1 VIVPTLSLKLL
12 MTLLCDT
19 NIISELARSQPNPGV
34 LDWSTTVS
42 SIALSVV
49 SLEEILYG
57 LTSKPNARIQVW
69 FQSFLVDYCTVLPIT
84 SEIAQCSGDLRGH
97 LRTQGKPRSQ
107 ADMLIAATAQVH
119 QITLVTRNIRDFEGC
134 QISILNPFTES

>member
-1 VIVPTLSLKLL
+1 
-12 MTLLCDT
+12 MTFLCDT
-19 NIISELARSQPNPGV
+19 NIISELARSQPNQGV

-42 SIALSVV
+42 SIALSVI

-57 LTSKPNARIQVW
+57 LTSKPNIRIQAW
-69 FQSFLVDYCTVLPIT
+69 FQSFLVAYGTLLPIT
-84 SEIAQCSGDLRGH
+84 AEIAQCSGHLRGR

-119 QITLVTRNIRDFEGC
+119 QLTLLTRNTRDFEDC
-134 QISILNPFTES
+134 QISIFNPFTDSEH